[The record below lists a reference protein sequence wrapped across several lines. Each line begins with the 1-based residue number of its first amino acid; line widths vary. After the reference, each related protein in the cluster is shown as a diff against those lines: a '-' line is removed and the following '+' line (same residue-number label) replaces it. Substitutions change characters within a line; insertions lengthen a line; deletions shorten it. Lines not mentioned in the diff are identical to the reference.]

1 MPNPKAPRFLV
12 DVRDE
17 ASGYLG
23 RELTDSEWAE
33 AYPPAAQKLSRIIQL
48 YGDNGGD
55 RRQPWYLG
63 KLVQEHI
70 AFSIIS
76 AYPVFDFLI
85 DCFSQCVYFCT
96 KSPVA
101 FGNSR
106 RRRRSWSSWKK
117 S

>member
-1 MPNPKAPRFLV
+1 MPTLETRRFLL

-17 ASGYLG
+17 ASGHLG

-33 AYPPAAQKLSRIIQL
+33 AYPPAAQKLSHIIQL

-70 AFSIIS
+70 VFSILS
-76 AYPVFDFLI
+76 A
-85 DCFSQCVYFCT
+85 CCAMSAQ
-96 KSPVA
+96 
-101 FGNSR
+101 
-106 RRRRSWSSWKK
+106 
-117 S
+117 

>member
-1 MPNPKAPRFLV
+1 MPATETRRFLL
-12 DVRDE
+12 DARDE

-33 AYPPAAQKLSRIIQL
+33 AYPPAAHKLSRIIQL

-76 AYPVFDFLI
+76 AYCAMSAQKKTASEEDGLLTTTNI
-85 DCFSQCVYFCT
+85 TLNIIQCQ
-96 KSPVA
+96 S
-101 FGNSR
+101 
-106 RRRRSWSSWKK
+106 
-117 S
+117 

>member
-1 MPNPKAPRFLV
+1 MPATETRRFLL
-12 DVRDE
+12 DARDE

-76 AYPVFDFLI
+76 AYCAMSAQKKTASEEDGLLTTTNI
-85 DCFSQCVYFCT
+85 TLNIIQCQ
-96 KSPVA
+96 S
-101 FGNSR
+101 
-106 RRRRSWSSWKK
+106 
-117 S
+117 

>member
-1 MPNPKAPRFLV
+1 MPNQKAPRFLL
-12 DVRDE
+12 DARDE

-48 YGDNGGD
+48 YGDDGGD

-70 AFSIIS
+70 AFSIVS
-76 AYPVFDFLI
+76 ACCAMSAQKKTASEEDGLLTTTNIP
-85 DCFSQCVYFCT
+85 SHTTQCQ
-96 KSPVA
+96 S
-101 FGNSR
+101 
-106 RRRRSWSSWKK
+106 
-117 S
+117 

>member
-1 MPNPKAPRFLV
+1 MPNPKAPRFLL

-48 YGDNGGD
+48 YGDDGGD

-70 AFSIIS
+70 AFSIVS
-76 AYPVFDFLI
+76 A
-85 DCFSQCVYFCT
+85 CCAMSAQ
-96 KSPVA
+96 
-101 FGNSR
+101 
-106 RRRRSWSSWKK
+106 KK
-117 S
+117 TVNANLKL

>member
-48 YGDNGGD
+48 YGDDGGD

-76 AYPVFDFLI
+76 TYCAI
-85 DCFSQCVYFCT
+85 SAQ
-96 KSPVA
+96 
-101 FGNSR
+101 
-106 RRRRSWSSWKK
+106 KK
-117 S
+117 TASEEDGLLTTTNIPSHTTQRQS

>member
-1 MPNPKAPRFLV
+1 MPAPETRRFLL
-12 DVRDE
+12 DARDD

-48 YGDNGGD
+48 YGDDGGD

-70 AFSIIS
+70 VLSIIS
-76 AYPVFDFLI
+76 TYCAM
-85 DCFSQCVYFCT
+85 SAQ
-96 KSPVA
+96 
-101 FGNSR
+101 
-106 RRRRSWSSWKK
+106 KK
-117 S
+117 TASEEDGLLTTTNIPSHTTQRQS

>member
-1 MPNPKAPRFLV
+1 MSAPESRRFLE
-12 DVRDE
+12 DARDE

-23 RELTDSEWAE
+23 RELTDAEWTE
-33 AYPPAAQKLSRIIQL
+33 AYPLAAQKLSSIIQR

-76 AYPVFDFLI
+76 TCCAISAQKKDRL
-85 DCFSQCVYFCT
+85 
-96 KSPVA
+96 
-101 FGNSR
+101 R
-106 RRRRSWSSWKK
+106 RGRPSHHHHYNT
-117 S
+117 

>member
-1 MPNPKAPRFLV
+1 MSAPETRRFLL
-12 DVRDE
+12 DARDE

-48 YGDNGGD
+48 YGDSGGD

-70 AFSIIS
+70 AFSIMS
-76 AYPVFDFLI
+76 AY
-85 DCFSQCVYFCT
+85 CAMSAQ
-96 KSPVA
+96 
-101 FGNSR
+101 
-106 RRRRSWSSWKK
+106 KK
-117 S
+117 TASEEDGLLTTTTITPEIINCQS

>member
-1 MPNPKAPRFLV
+1 MPTPETRRFLL

-33 AYPPAAQKLSRIIQL
+33 SYPPAAQKLSHIIQL

-55 RRQPWYLG
+55 RRRPWYLG

-70 AFSIIS
+70 VFSILS
-76 AYPVFDFLI
+76 AYCAMSAQKKTASEEDGLLTTTNIPPNI
-85 DCFSQCVYFCT
+85 TQCQ
-96 KSPVA
+96 S
-101 FGNSR
+101 
-106 RRRRSWSSWKK
+106 
-117 S
+117 

>member
-1 MPNPKAPRFLV
+1 MPNPKAPRFLL
-12 DVRDE
+12 DARDE

-76 AYPVFDFLI
+76 AYCAMSAQKKTASEEDGLLTTTNI
-85 DCFSQCVYFCT
+85 TLNIIQCQ
-96 KSPVA
+96 S
-101 FGNSR
+101 
-106 RRRRSWSSWKK
+106 
-117 S
+117 

>member
-1 MPNPKAPRFLV
+1 MPATETRRFLL
-12 DVRDE
+12 DARDE

-33 AYPPAAQKLSRIIQL
+33 AYPPAAQKPSRIIQL
-48 YGDNGGD
+48 YGDDGGD

-76 AYPVFDFLI
+76 AYCAI
-85 DCFSQCVYFCT
+85 SAQ
-96 KSPVA
+96 
-101 FGNSR
+101 
-106 RRRRSWSSWKK
+106 KK
-117 S
+117 TASEEDGLLTTTNIPSHTTQRQS

>member
-1 MPNPKAPRFLV
+1 MPTPETRRFLL
-12 DVRDE
+12 DARDE

-48 YGDNGGD
+48 YGDHGGD

-70 AFSIIS
+70 AFSVLS
-76 AYPVFDFLI
+76 AYCAL
-85 DCFSQCVYFCT
+85 SAQ
-96 KSPVA
+96 
-101 FGNSR
+101 
-106 RRRRSWSSWKK
+106 KK
-117 S
+117 TASEEDGLLTTTTITPEIINCQS

>member
-1 MPNPKAPRFLV
+1 MPTPETRRFLL
-12 DVRDE
+12 DARDE

-48 YGDNGGD
+48 YGDHGGD

-70 AFSIIS
+70 AFSVLS
-76 AYPVFDFLI
+76 AYCALSAQKKDRL
-85 DCFSQCVYFCT
+85 
-96 KSPVA
+96 
-101 FGNSR
+101 R
-106 RRRRSWSSWKK
+106 RGRPSHHHKYNTQHHPMSILKGDAA
-117 S
+117 